1 MRSQHLLVLAL
12 AAALASPAFASAPA
26 DVQMGA
32 ATAIGTDDPGAQ
44 GRASFLSNGAAP
56 ALVMLAAPD
65 AMEVDGVAKRR
76 VEQRLNGQ
84 PMEIGFVRELGEAIA
99 DSRDGALFRAG
110 RSGILRFQLGSAE
123 AKALRAGFAL
133 ERAGSRLGSD
143 ADAGLRALVDQLTF
157 RFGDADGAFTVAGKD
172 IALDGLY
179 WSPVVGSD
187 TMTVEVSGPLAAVR
201 GLRLRPVQL
210 SHFDIDPAAPDMLQA
225 VTAKIGES
233 DSCQIDS
240 RCVTNAPSG
249 YQTAVDAVARMV
261 FTQGGSSYL
270 CTGTLLNNSNV
281 PRRHLFWSANHCIS
295 TQTVANTLQTYWFYE
310 AASCGGSTVATRART
325 LTGGATL
332 RHNNTSRD
340 TLLLELKTAPPSGAT
355 YAGWSSAAIGSTGT
369 AIWGVHHP
377 SGDVKKTSRG
387 SVTSLSGRIDG
398 KGPFYRVVWNS
409 GVTEGGSSGS
419 ALYTVTSAGQYQLR
433 GGLYGGLSFCSAPRD
448 PDYYSRFSDVYA
460 NFSTLFGN

>member
-1 MRSQHLLVLAL
+1 MKQSVKLIAGNWKMNGLG
-12 AAALASPAFASAPA
+12 AS
-26 DVQMGA
+26 
-32 ATAIGTDDPGAQ
+32 
-44 GRASFLSNGAAP
+44 L
-56 ALVMLAAPD
+56 
-65 AMEVDGVAKRR
+65 
-76 VEQRLNGQ
+76 
-84 PMEIGFVRELGEAIA
+84 
-99 DSRDGALFRAG
+99 
-110 RSGILRFQLGSAE
+110 AE

-143 ADAGLRALVDQLTF
+143 ADAGLRSLVDQLSF

-172 IALDGLY
+172 IALDGLF
-179 WSPVVGSD
+179 WSPVVGSE

-249 YQTAVDAVARMV
+249 YRTAVDAVARMV

-270 CTGTLLNNSNV
+270 CTGTLLNNSNS

-310 AASCGGSTVATRART
+310 AASCGGTTVATRART

-332 RHNNTSRD
+332 RHNNNSRD
-340 TLLLELKTAPPSGAT
+340 TLLLELKAAPPTGAPET
-355 YAGWSSAAIGSTGT
+355 LLPQSINQSINHSTKQQ
-369 AIWGVHHP
+369 P
-377 SGDVKKTSRG
+377 YTSPAP
-387 SVTSLSGRIDG
+387 VTTRPGPLLSGTQ
-398 KGPFYRVVWNS
+398 P
-409 GVTEGGSSGS
+409 T
-419 ALYTVTSAGQYQLR
+419 
-433 GGLYGGLSFCSAPRD
+433 
-448 PDYYSRFSDVYA
+448 
-460 NFSTLFGN
+460 